1 MPNENYFEQFIA
13 AVSIVLH
20 LLHRPKAKALNLLP
34 VVLVQ
39 LKPLTE
45 LTNKDV
51 FEFYKK
57 NRDSLGTVD
66 MFLIHFVVET
76 TANTKTV
83 RNKIKS
89 VYDSNTYKLKS
100 ASKKAEFLSKQFDM
114 PISQIERKIMKDS
127 PK

>member
-1 MPNENYFEQFIA
+1 M
-13 AVSIVLH
+13 
-20 LLHRPKAKALNLLP
+20 
-34 VVLVQ
+34 
-39 LKPLTE
+39 
-45 LTNKDV
+45 

-66 MFLIHFVVET
+66 MFLIHFGVET

-114 PISQIERKIMKDS
+114 PILQIERKIMKDS